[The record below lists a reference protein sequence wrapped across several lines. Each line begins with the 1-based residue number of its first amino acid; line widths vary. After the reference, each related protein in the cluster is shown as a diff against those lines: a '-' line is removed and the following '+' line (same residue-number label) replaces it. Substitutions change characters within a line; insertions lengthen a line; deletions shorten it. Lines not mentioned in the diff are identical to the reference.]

1 MEQEMELAVRPIKPA
16 VVAASPNEHMVDQMH
31 RPELERGVSIASD
44 GRKRSKFQMV
54 AIVTALFVR
63 Y

>member
-1 MEQEMELAVRPIKPA
+1 MEQEMELAIRPTKPA
-16 VVAASPNEHMVDQMH
+16 VVTASNDELVVQQMD

-44 GRKRSKFQMV
+44 GRKRSKFQMI